1 MYHFPGLFVISPTW
15 CLTMAR
21 KKKTRVGL
29 DTALESLLEDE
40 YFGNAS
46 DTDRDESLQVLI
58 VSLIVMPMQMSK
70 LSHLVVQH
78 HHHP

>member
-1 MYHFPGLFVISPTW
+1 MYYFPGLFAISPMW
-15 CLTMAR
+15 CLTMAS
-21 KKKTRVGL
+21 KKKNWVGL

-78 HHHP
+78 HL